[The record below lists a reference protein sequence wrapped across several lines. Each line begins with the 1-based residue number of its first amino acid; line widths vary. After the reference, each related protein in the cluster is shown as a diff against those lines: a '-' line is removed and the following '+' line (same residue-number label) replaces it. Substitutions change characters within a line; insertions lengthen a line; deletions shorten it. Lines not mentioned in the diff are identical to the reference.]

1 MKDMKATYII
11 KKYYIIYNSGDYLNR
26 LQPLNLWLD
35 SIFDMHV
42 IYDLVLLTI
51 LFDLIFLECYVIKS
65 NLWSP
70 HKTNRSSIKKS
81 T

>member
-1 MKDMKATYII
+1 MTATYTI

-26 LQPLNLWLD
+26 RLQPLNLWLH

-51 LFDLIFLECYVIKS
+51 LCDLIFLERYEIKS
-65 NLWSP
+65 NQWSP
-70 HKTNRSSIKKS
+70 L
-81 T
+81 

>member
-1 MKDMKATYII
+1 MKATYII

-26 LQPLNLWLD
+26 LQPLNLWLH

-51 LFDLIFLECYVIKS
+51 LCDLIFLECCEIKS
-65 NLWSP
+65 NQWFPL
-70 HKTNRSSIKKS
+70 
-81 T
+81 